1 MVRIAPKSKAVWGA
15 VVALAVLALTASAA
29 LAAAPAPPAGSAVTK
44 SRGIGTAVAPSV
56 APLAGPQAELVNK
69 QAPLVGLAQS
79 VAASALAAGSDVAGV
94 SIDPDTKT
102 LHIYRTNLAKGTGL
116 GLVPAGVSVDVQQ
129 AKFSRQQ
136 MLATAQ
142 QMTWDAQALG
152 NQRVAVEAVG
162 PTLDGSGVNVT
173 VFGAAADVSRATRVL
188 HSRYGAIVNTVRG
201 ADTKPSASQ
210 LFFAGFRFND
220 YAPWYG
226 GDRISSTSVGC
237 STGFAATYNGAP
249 AMLTAS
255 HCGGVGTTFW
265 NGPTSAGGW
274 NVMGNVNYSNTNT
287 DVASIG
293 VTSTTNYINVGSDPQ
308 SPTQLYVGSWASPI
322 VGEYLCQSGSYT
334 GERCGLRVVDT
345 GQYVCLS
352 TVLWICT
359 SWQGPLADAV
369 SIYGP
374 ASPAAGHGDSGGPVY
389 LRSGTTG
396 IAKGLV
402 HGQLTPNAKSVYPA
416 YFPDNLGCP
425 SPEGW
430 SNRCA
435 AGFSF
440 AHMPGY

>member
-1 MVRIAPKSKAVWGA
+1 MVRIAQRSKAVWGA
-15 VVALAVLALTASAA
+15 VVAVAVLALTASAA
-29 LAAAPAPPAGSAVTK
+29 LAATPAPPAGPGAAK
-44 SRGIGTAVAPSV
+44 SRGTGPLVSPGV
-56 APLAGPQAELVNK
+56 APLSGPQAELVNK

-79 VAASALAAGSDVAGV
+79 VADSALASGSDVAGV
-94 SIDPDTKT
+94 SIDPETKT
-102 LHIYRTNLAKGTGL
+102 LHVYRTNPAKGVGVI
-116 GLVPAGVSVDVQQ
+116 VPAGVTVDVQQ

-136 MLATAQ
+136 MLAAAQ
-142 QMTWDAQALG
+142 QLTWDSQLLG
-152 NQRVAVEAVG
+152 NQHVAVEAVG

-173 VFGAAADVSRATRVL
+173 VFGAGADLKRASRVL
-188 HSRYGAIVNTVRG
+188 HDRYGAIVGSVRG

-308 SPTQLYVGSWASPI
+308 APSQLYIGSWASPI

-352 TVLWICT
+352 YVLWFCT

-369 SIYGP
+369 SIYGST
-374 ASPAAGHGDSGGPVY
+374 SPAAGHGDSGGPVY
-389 LRSGTTG
+389 LRSGTSG

-402 HGQLTPNAKSVYPA
+402 HGQLTPNAKSAYPA
-416 YFPDNLGCP
+416 YFTDTLSCP

-435 AGFSF
+435 SGFSF

>member
-1 MVRIAPKSKAVWGA
+1 MVRIARNSKALWGA
-15 VVALAVLALTASAA
+15 AVAVATVALTASAA
-29 LAAAPAPPAGSAVTK
+29 LAAAPVPPAGS
-44 SRGIGTAVAPSV
+44 GTAKSAGAGPVAAPRV
-56 APLAGPQAELVNK
+56 APLVGAQAELVSK
-69 QAPLVGLAQS
+69 QAPLVGLAQA
-79 VAASALAAGSDVAGV
+79 VADKARVAGSDIAGV
-94 SIDPDTKT
+94 AIDPETKT
-102 LHIYRTNLAKGTGL
+102 LQIYRTNTAKGNGL
-116 GLVPAGVSVDVQQ
+116 DVVPAGVTVEVLP

-136 MLATAQ
+136 MLAVSQ
-142 QMTWDAQALG
+142 QMTQDAQMLA
-152 NQRVAVEAVG
+152 NRHIAVEAVG

-173 VFGAAADVSRATRVL
+173 VFGAGADLTRASQVL
-188 HSRYGAIVNTVRG
+188 HTRYGAIVNNIRG
-201 ADTKPSASQ
+201 ADTKPSDSQ
-210 LFFAGFRFND
+210 LFFASWRFND
-220 YAPWYG
+220 YAAWYG
-226 GDRISSTSVGC
+226 GDRIASSTGGC

-265 NGPTSAGGW
+265 NGPTSTAGW

-293 VTSTTNYINVGSDPQ
+293 VTSASNYINVGSDPQ
-308 SPTQLYVGSWASPI
+308 VPSQLYVGSWASPI

-352 TVLWICT
+352 YVLWFCT

-369 SIYGP
+369 SIYGSM
-374 ASPAAGHGDSGGPVY
+374 SPAAGHGDSGGPVY
-389 LRSGTTG
+389 LRTGTSG

-402 HGQLTPNAKSVYPA
+402 HGQLTPNAKSAYPA
-416 YFPDNLGCP
+416 YFTDQLGCP

-435 AGFSF
+435 SGFSF
-440 AHMPGY
+440 AHMPGF